1 MMYMAGLGRKRA
13 GLRRIKRCEKL
24 QELRAEKL
32 TLRSVLGCC
41 GVVVLRVCH

>member
-32 TLRSVLGCC
+32 KLRSVLGCC